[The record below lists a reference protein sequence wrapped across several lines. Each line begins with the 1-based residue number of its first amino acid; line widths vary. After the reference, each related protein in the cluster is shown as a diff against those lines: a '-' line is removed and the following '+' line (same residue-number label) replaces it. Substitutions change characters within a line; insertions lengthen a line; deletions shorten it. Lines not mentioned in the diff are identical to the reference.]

1 MTNLQYIGQTAV
13 HALQSSK
20 TTLRL
25 EQIASLRARGIG
37 DHVDLPQLVVCGDQ
51 SAGKSSVLEGV
62 TGLPFPRQD
71 GLCTKFPTEI
81 ILQHTN
87 TEQKIIASIL
97 PHASRPSLSK
107 DKLREYRR
115 QFESFDELPL
125 VIEEAGFLMGIRGFK
140 DIIQGPAFAED
151 VLRIEVSGPSGL
163 HLTVVDLPGLISVA
177 NEEQTEEDVRTV
189 HNLVDS
195 YAENPR
201 TIILAVVQAGND
213 IANQPVI
220 QKSKRFDKEG
230 QRTVGII
237 TKPDLINI
245 GTEKRIA
252 LLAKNQDT
260 TKLKLGFFLVKNPT
274 PTELTAG
281 ITSEQRQKN
290 EAAYFSSSPWR
301 EENLNRDRVGILSL
315 RMYLQSL
322 LDQHIERELPKVR
335 EEIRSLIA
343 KTEQEIAALGEE
355 RPTIGHIRLFLSRV
369 ATRFDNLVTS
379 ALNGT
384 YHEADSVFFGRHD
397 EEHSTRLRS
406 VVHQRN
412 TEFADYMRDNG
423 QKRKI
428 VTNRESDDS
437 PEEEEEADEDQIL
450 VTESE
455 MKTWV
460 KEVYDSTRGKELP
473 GNYNHVLLS
482 ELFHIQSS
490 RWREIAEDH
499 VTTLFEEIKSFVR
512 AALAHVAKDE
522 QVYLELVEIT
532 TVSLQSYKEIADK
545 ELENI
550 WQDEQRQPIT
560 YNHYYTDNVQNARH
574 DSLRKLLKKAMA
586 ETAAQ
591 DRNGKF
597 HVSNNAMDAEKL
609 LASLQRCI
617 IIDMDGQACAEA
629 LAGLSAYYKVALKTF
644 VDNVC
649 RQVIERHLLSMLPT
663 IFCPETVASF
673 EDDTLRRIAA
683 ESEGSSERRQQLR
696 EFHEALGH
704 SLRDLRRQ

>member
-1 MTNLQYIGQTAV
+1 MTNLQHIGQTAI

-37 DHVDLPQLVVCGDQ
+37 DHVALPQLVVCGDQ

-87 TEQKIIASIL
+87 SEQTIVASIL
-97 PHASRPSLSK
+97 PHLSRSSSSK
-107 DKLREYRR
+107 EELRQYRR

-125 VIEEAGFLMGIRGFK
+125 VIEEAGFLMGIRGFR
-140 DIIQGPAFAED
+140 DLTQGPAFGED
-151 VLRIEVSGPSGL
+151 VLRIEVCGPSGL

-213 IANQPVI
+213 IANQPII

-230 QRTVGII
+230 QRTIGII

-260 TKLKLGFFLVKNPT
+260 TKLKLGFFLIKNPT
-274 PTELTAG
+274 PTEIAEG
-281 ITSEQRQKN
+281 ITSEQRQRN
-290 EAAYFSSSPWR
+290 EAAYFCSSPWK
-301 EENLNRDRVGILSL
+301 EQDLSRDRVGILSL
-315 RMYLQSL
+315 RTYLQSL

-343 KTEQEIAALGEE
+343 KTEQKMLDLGEE
-355 RPTIGHIRLFLSRV
+355 RPTVGQIRLFLSRV
-369 ATRFDNLVTS
+369 ATRFSNLVTS

-384 YHEADSVFFGRHD
+384 YHEADAVFFGGHND
-397 EEHSTRLRS
+397 EHSTRLRA
-406 VVHQRN
+406 VVHQHN

-423 QKRKI
+423 ERRRI
-428 VTNRESDDS
+428 IRRSENDDS
-437 PEEEEEADEDQIL
+437 SEEEPEEGQIL
-450 VTESE
+450 VTELE
-455 MKTWV
+455 MRKWV
-460 KEVYDSTRGKELP
+460 KQIYSNTRGKELP

-490 RWREIAEDH
+490 RWREIADDH
-499 VTTLFEEIKSFVR
+499 VAAMFDEIRSFVR
-512 AALAHVAKDE
+512 AALEHVARDE
-522 QVYLELVEIT
+522 QVLLKLVEIT
-532 TVSLQSYKEIADK
+532 TASLQSHKEIADK
-545 ELENI
+545 ELENL

-574 DSLRKLLKKAMA
+574 KSLRDLLKRAMT
-586 ETAAQ
+586 ETTAQ
-591 DRNGKF
+591 DWNGKL
-597 HVSNNAMDAEKL
+597 HVSNNALDAEKL
-609 LASLQRCI
+609 LASLQRRI
-617 IIDMDGQACAEA
+617 VVDMDGQACTEA
-629 LAGLSAYYKVALKTF
+629 LAGLSAYYRVALKTF

-649 RQVIERHLLSMLPT
+649 RQVIERHLLSKLPT
-663 IFCPETVASF
+663 IFSPEIVASF
-673 EDDTLRRIAA
+673 DDETLRRIAA
-683 ESEGSSERRQQLR
+683 ESEDSNEKRRQLR